1 MRTKHTAENAESGT
15 AKALRKIMIHEYLA
29 ERMEKIASSRSE
41 KANLSWW
48 DVETHSENLFCITI
62 ETPKF
67 VYASGLAV
75 HDMLDS
81 FIPFISVRKE
91 TDDREST
98 RVTTFWITTN

>member
-1 MRTKHTAENAESGT
+1 MQTKHTLKNAESGT
-15 AKALRKIMIHEYLA
+15 AKDSRQEMIFKYLG
-29 ERMEKIASSRSE
+29 ERMEKIAQSKSA

-48 DVETHSENLFCITI
+48 DVEMHSDNLFCITI

-98 RVTTFWITTN
+98 KVTTFWITTN